1 MLDSSTKIPEGVLVG
16 TINHMGNF
24 DECLEV
30 NVKEDWGSFKG
41 QYCLAERKVQIRL
54 YKDQVCQF
62 IVATVAVTGKQSL
75 GC

>member
-1 MLDSSTKIPEGVLVG
+1 MLG
-16 TINHMGNF
+16 TINHMGDF

-41 QYCLAERKVQIRL
+41 QYCLAEEKVKIHLFRN
-54 YKDQVCQF
+54 QVCLF
-62 IVATVAVTGKQSL
+62 VVATVAVTGKQSL